1 MTIVIVKIIIEV
13 KKKWKKG
20 KTDLM
25 KMIVEI
31 NDVEDE
37 EDVNI
42 EVEEKD
48 KNRMRSLA
56 IGNEDILS
64 TIIYRW
70 MRKK

>member
-48 KNRMRSLA
+48 EKRMRSLA

-64 TIIYRW
+64 TIIYR
-70 MRKK
+70 